1 MRTHTHTHTP
11 ATHLEHDLSRL
22 VHLDELVEEAEQAVV
37 GAVGG
42 GDRR

>member
-22 VHLDELVEEAEQAVV
+22 VHLDELVEALDDSSDD
-37 GAVGG
+37 GFYGF
-42 GDRR
+42 